1 MFGSY
6 STPMVVLERRI
17 AVGYICGGRR
27 VAGYGQRPCFIPG
40 TQVVQSRL
48 HIYLAYTVKF
58 SRQNGQ
64 VSCCG
69 RQCWSTVAEQ

>member
-1 MFGSY
+1 MAKGH
-6 STPMVVLERRI
+6 VLS
-17 AVGYICGGRR
+17 R
-27 VAGYGQRPCFIPG
+27 VPKW
-40 TQVVQSRL
+40 VQSQL

-69 RQCWSTVAEQ
+69 RQCWSTVAEQRNRRKIFMLLP